1 LCPPESNSYIISY
14 VCFMCLIFS
23 ILEAILSELY
33 IVKLAT
39 WAGVDNVIAVMHNS
53 WHIVAVETVL
63 ELT

>member
-1 LCPPESNSYIISY
+1 
-14 VCFMCLIFS
+14 MCLIFS